1 MARRNPPPRP
11 PRVVRL
17 GAVAVAVALG
27 ATLAGAIA
35 PPISR
40 AEPAPD
46 LERARELYR
55 SAEAAMQ
62 DGRYDDAARDYGA
75 AYELSADP
83 ALFYKIG
90 RANERAGKCDVAL
103 VYYARYLRDGK
114 PTEQFT
120 ALTRER
126 IAACGGDH
134 TGSASPGADA
144 AGSAGATSTADSAG
158 AGAAPRPTGATQ
170 GGSASAATGAA
181 TAGAP
186 ATTGA
191 AATTGAPATAGAPA
205 TTGAAATT
213 SAATTGAA
221 TTGAAAS
228 AGGAASPEGSTGTG
242 PVAASGSGAAAL
254 IPPTREKIA
263 WLVGGSAI
271 ALATLGGV
279 LAYAASSSEN
289 DVRDLYA
296 GFAGQ
301 APPFDGPTRKRYDDL
316 VDEGRRYQ
324 HLSWAAFG
332 LAGAAAVGV
341 AVLFTVGR
349 GDEPAPPRAPAVTP
363 IVGTHG
369 AGVSVRF

>member
-1 MARRNPPPRP
+1 M
-11 PRVVRL
+11 
-17 GAVAVAVALG
+17 ALG
-27 ATLAGAIA
+27 MALAGATT
-35 PPISR
+35 PSISR

-55 SAEAAMQ
+55 SAESAMQ

-90 RANERAGKCDVAL
+90 HASERAGKCDVAL

-126 IAACGGDH
+126 IAACGGER
-134 TGSASPGADA
+134 TGGAGTTSADA
-144 AGSAGATSTADSAG
+144 TVGGPPPGPDRASAP
-158 AGAAPRPTGATQ
+158 AGAAPAAGE
-170 GGSASAATGAA
+170 SSAASPKPPGAA
-181 TAGAP
+181 QGGAP
-186 ATTGA
+186 AP
-191 AATTGAPATAGAPA
+191 AATPDA
-205 TTGAAATT
+205 
-213 SAATTGAA
+213 
-221 TTGAAAS
+221 
-228 AGGAASPEGSTGTG
+228 GAASPEASAG
-242 PVAASGSGAAAL
+242 PTAASATGAAAL
-254 IPPTREKIA
+254 IPPTREKVA

-279 LAYAASSSEN
+279 LAYAASSSES

-301 APPFDGPTRKRYDDL
+301 APPFDASTRKRYDDL

-349 GDEPAPPRAPAVTP
+349 GDEPAPPHAAAVTP
-363 IVGTHG
+363 VVGTHG

>member
-1 MARRNPPPRP
+1 
-11 PRVVRL
+11 
-17 GAVAVAVALG
+17 VAVAVALG

-46 LERARELYR
+46 LEHARELYR
-55 SAEAAMQ
+55 SAEAAMK

-75 AYELSADP
+75 AYELSTDP

-90 RANERAGKCDVAL
+90 HANERAGKCDVAL
-103 VYYARYLRDGK
+103 VYYARYLREGK

-120 ALTRER
+120 ALTQER
-126 IAACGGDH
+126 IAACGGDRA
-134 TGSASPGADA
+134 GGSPGAGA
-144 AGSAGATSTADSAG
+144 AGATGATGATGSAG
-158 AGAAPRPTGATQ
+158 AGAAPGPSDASGAAGGTAGPAAGPGASPAGSAAGRASGAGSGPATGTAHPGSAGSTGPAQ
-170 GGSASAATGAA
+170 GGSASAS
-181 TAGAP
+181 AGS
-186 ATTGA
+186 A
-191 AATTGAPATAGAPA
+191 AATG
-205 TTGAAATT
+205 
-213 SAATTGAA
+213 
-221 TTGAAAS
+221 
-228 AGGAASPEGSTGTG
+228 AGGAAGTASPEVPAGG
-242 PVAASGSGAAAL
+242 PAAASGSGAAAL

-263 WLVGGSAI
+263 WLVGGGAI
-271 ALATLGGV
+271 AMATLGGV

-301 APPFDGPTRKRYDDL
+301 APPFDGPTRKRYNDL

-349 GDEPAPPRAPAVTP
+349 GDEPAPPRGPAVTP
-363 IVGTHG
+363 VVGAHG

>member
-1 MARRNPPPRP
+1 MCRRNPPPHRSGGVRP
-11 PRVVRL
+11 
-17 GAVAVAVALG
+17 GAVAVVVALG
-27 ATLAGAIA
+27 MALTGAIA

-62 DGRYDDAARDYGA
+62 DGRYDDATRDYGA

-83 ALFYKIG
+83 ALLYKIG
-90 RANERAGKCDVAL
+90 RASERAGKCDVAL
-103 VYYARYLRDGK
+103 GYYARYLRDGK

-126 IAACGGDH
+126 IAACGGDRA
-134 TGSASPGADA
+134 GSASPGPGE
-144 AGSAGATSTADSAG
+144 AGEPTA
-158 AGAAPRPTGATQ
+158 AAPRPPDATPDATQ
-170 GGSASAATGAA
+170 GGAAATAATG
-181 TAGAP
+181 
-186 ATTGA
+186 
-191 AATTGAPATAGAPA
+191 
-205 TTGAAATT
+205 
-213 SAATTGAA
+213 
-221 TTGAAAS
+221 S
-228 AGGAASPEGSTGTG
+228 AGGAAPPEGPAG
-242 PVAASGSGAAAL
+242 PAAASGAGAAAL

-263 WLVGGSAI
+263 WLVGGGAI

-279 LAYAASSSEN
+279 LAYAASSSES

-296 GFAGQ
+296 GFGGQ
-301 APPFDGPTRKRYDDL
+301 APPFDAPTRRRYDDL

-341 AVLFTVGR
+341 AVLFAVGR
-349 GDEPAPPRAPAVTP
+349 GDEPAPAVTP
-363 IVGTHG
+363 VVGAHA